1 MCFLF
6 FLLMSYLFFPLLAQF
21 FHVTISSGVFF
32 CVCFIWIAC
41 AHLFVRAHSILS
53 REEWIHDRESGKNVF
68 IFINNRILVTE
79 MWKFCTDDV
88 YVYMFIHLMNT
99 LCIHRDLKKKVDEM
113 EKEIASWEN
122 VLNICA
128 RMKTTNLALDTC
140 EIDGV
145 VFCVS
150 EEWVGKFTFF
160 SFCWWHCH
168 SWFGVIPFAF
178 WQRSFFISLTPL
190 SLWRWWVR
198 LVCVFLCDDCQL
210 LFFQW

>member
-1 MCFLF
+1 
-6 FLLMSYLFFPLLAQF
+6 
-21 FHVTISSGVFF
+21 
-32 CVCFIWIAC
+32 
-41 AHLFVRAHSILS
+41 
-53 REEWIHDRESGKNVF
+53 
-68 IFINNRILVTE
+68 

-145 VFCVS
+145 VFCMS

-198 LVCVFLCDDCQL
+198 LVCVCVCFCVTIVS
-210 LFFQW
+210 FFFFNDNSHHVCWSFIHLSVYL